1 MRTPVIAGNWKMH
14 KTVSEAEAFWKRLGM
29 TQKPRG
35 VDVIIC
41 APYVTLPF
49 LAAAAQGSGIGIGA
63 QNVHWEREGAYTG
76 EISAA
81 MLKSLGVSHS
91 IVGHSER
98 RTDFGETDETVRLKA
113 GALFQ
118 ENITPIVCVGEHL
131 SEREKGETPSV
142 VKRQVTRAVDGLK
155 PDDVKRLIIAYEP
168 VWAIGTGKTASA
180 AEANEVSRYIRR
192 VIAEAFGPQVADEV
206 RILYGGSVKP
216 DNIASFMAQPD
227 IDGGL
232 IGGASLDA
240 DAFRSLVEA
249 GSGS

>member
-1 MRTPVIAGNWKMH
+1 M
-14 KTVSEAEAFWKRLGM
+14 SE
-29 TQKPRG
+29 
-35 VDVIIC
+35 V
-41 APYVTLPF
+41 
-49 LAAAAQGSGIGIGA
+49 
-63 QNVHWEREGAYTG
+63 
-76 EISAA
+76 
-81 MLKSLGVSHS
+81 
-91 IVGHSER
+91 
-98 RTDFGETDETVRLKA
+98 TDETVRLKA